1 MPASNSEQIRNPA
14 ADAADLAG
22 TPAAVGSERL
32 TRPER
37 RVRDFLSRFGLVL
50 SFGLLV
56 FALTLLSDRFLTV
69 SNGVNVLRQAAING
83 IISVGMTYVILT
95 AGIDLSV
102 GAVLALANVVV
113 ADLLVRGGQPAL
125 AVLIGL
131 AIGAGFGLG
140 NGLFATRFGVP
151 PFIVTLG
158 SMTIARGLAL
168 TYTQGR
174 PVTGLPD
181 SFRFIGTGTLGP
193 VAMPIVLMAL
203 VFAVGYVVLNR
214 TTAGAYVY
222 ALGNNPVAAR
232 FSGIPVNRYVTL
244 VYVISGALSALAGM
258 ILIARLNSAQPTAG
272 LGYEF
277 DAIAAVVVGG
287 TSLFG
292 GEGGLGGTLL
302 GVLIIQV
309 LKNGLNL
316 LNVSSF
322 YQQVVQGVVIALAL
336 LWHRALR

>member
-1 MPASNSEQIRNPA
+1 MSAEA
-14 ADAADLAG
+14 
-22 TPAAVGSERL
+22 TTAVGREGAEIRGDS
-32 TRPER
+32 
-37 RVRDFLSRFGLVL
+37 RVRKFLASYGLVL

-56 FALTLLSDRFLTV
+56 AALTLLSDRFLTV
-69 SNGVNVLRQAAING
+69 SNAVNVLRQAAING
-83 IISVGMTYVILT
+83 IISVGMTYIILT

-102 GAVLALANVVV
+102 GAILALANVITADFLVQGGHPV
-113 ADLLVRGGQPAL
+113 AAILLGL
-125 AVLIGL
+125 AV
-131 AIGAGFGLG
+131 GAGIGLG
-140 NGLFATRFGVP
+140 NGVVTTRFGVP

-158 SMTIARGLAL
+158 TMTIARGLAL

-174 PVTGLPD
+174 PVTGLPS
-181 SFRFIGTGTLGP
+181 SFRIIGTGSLGP
-193 VAMPIVLMAL
+193 VPMPIVLMAL
-203 VFAVGYVVLNR
+203 TFLVGYVVLNR
-214 TTAGAYVY
+214 TTIGAYIF

-232 FSGIPVNRYVTL
+232 FSGIAVGRYVTL

-258 ILIARLNSAQPTAG
+258 VLIGRLNSAQPTAG

-292 GEGGLGGTLL
+292 GEGSLAGTLL

-309 LKNGLNL
+309 LNNGLNL
-316 LNVSSF
+316 LDVSSF

-336 LWHRALR
+336 LWHRALQ